1 MRRWLVI
8 PSIAVHVG
16 IIVALLFLGAWH
28 LDKLDAGRTRVDIYS
43 PPPLPA
49 AQEGSP
55 AAKPQTFQRKEQKKE
70 ITKALVVPT
79 EKSSDV
85 VADSTPA
92 TDGTGTGNGL
102 GSGTGSGEGSG
113 ASTDGPC
120 TSDCGPA
127 VVAVVEHHEPKVVA
141 PNVLTGLRISGETQ
155 IQPPDT
161 VKTEMHR
168 SGQDRATANY
178 QVCLDASGNVASTKA
193 LKSSGF
199 PAYDERLASA
209 IAGWR
214 YRPYSLGGRGIPV
227 CSVVTFIFA
236 MK

>member
-28 LDKLDAGRTRVDIYS
+28 LEKLDAGRTTVAINNPLS
-43 PPPLPA
+43 PPPA
-49 AQEGSP
+49 AEGSP
-55 AAKPQTFQRKEQKKE
+55 AAKPQTFKHKEQKVIAKE
-70 ITKALVVPT
+70 LVVPT
-79 EKSSDV
+79 EKPDPK
-85 VADSTPA
+85 VADTTPT

-113 ASTDGPC
+113 KTTDGPC
-120 TSDCGPA
+120 TSDCGPP
-127 VVAVVEHHEPKVVA
+127 VVAVVEHKQPKMIA
-141 PNVLTGLRISGETQ
+141 PTLMTGLRISGETQ

-178 QVCLDASGNVASTKA
+178 QVCLDAAGNVASARA

-199 PAYDERLASA
+199 AAYDERLANA
-209 IAGWR
+209 ISTWR
-214 YRPYSLGGRGIPV
+214 YRPYSVDGHGIPV